1 MKRFVACL
9 LFLTTISASARAG
22 CPALPPELK
31 DIQVESCRFY
41 DAAADDAFRAKVV
54 EYFYEGWDNKSAEDV
69 AQRRAATLDRNTG
82 AIIDDG
88 TAQYF
93 FRTDDAQ
100 ACADFPA
107 GETVSLA
114 VHKTCPMILFEAP
127 VRLVVTWPDETDMWR
142 LPSAEDV
149 LDTQP

>member
-1 MKRFVACL
+1 MKRLVASIF
-9 LFLTTISASARAG
+9 FLATLPAPARAG
-22 CPALPPELK
+22 CPALPPEQK

-54 EYFYEGWDNKSAEDV
+54 EYFHEGWDNKSAEDV

-88 TAQYF
+88 TAKYF

-127 VRLVVTWPDETDMWR
+127 VRLVVTWPDETDMWQ
-142 LPSAEDV
+142 LPTPEDGF
-149 LDTQP
+149 TTKP